1 MRLGDVRLVSP
12 ESVHWARHK
21 LRDVART
28 LGVDAITTA
37 RLQMVTSEIARV
49 LVNETAKSSLRI
61 ALLAEHSGVDLEIVF
76 TAPAPPGNI
85 PRANGLFDQFHAGAG
100 GDGSYTIR
108 AVRRMPLSTDSLTP
122 ELRETLLAIMGR
134 KNRDE
139 LMEEIQGA
147 NAELRRHREELEET
161 VAHRT
166 AELEEARES
175 ADEANKA
182 KSSFLA
188 NMSHELRTPL
198 NAILGYSEM
207 VQEELED
214 LEQEELIPDLK
225 KIHQAGEHLL
235 ALINDVLD
243 LSKIEA
249 GRMTVFREDV
259 DIADLVEGVVGTIQ
273 PLVEKN
279 GNDLAVNCD
288 PDIGT
293 AYVDVIKVRQ
303 ALFNLLSNAAK
314 FTDNGTV
321 GISASRSVLEGREWI
336 SLAVSDTGIGIS
348 PEQAQKLFNAFT
360 QADNSTSRKYGGTGL
375 GLAISRRFC
384 RLLGG
389 DLVVDSEPGQGSTFT
404 IRLPAECS
412 TEEAQTDP
420 S

>member
-1 MRLGDVRLVSP
+1 MRLGDVRLISP

-28 LGVDAITTA
+28 LGADAITTA
-37 RLQMVTSEIARV
+37 RLQMITSEIARL
-49 LVNETAKSSLRI
+49 LVDETPASSLRI
-61 ALLAEHSGVDLEIVF
+61 AVLSDDSGIDLEMVF
-76 TAPAPPGNI
+76 AATAPPGNI
-85 PRANGLFDQFHAGAG
+85 PQSNGLFDEFNVGAD
-100 GDGSYTIR
+100 GDSGYVIR
-108 AVRRMPLSTDSLTP
+108 AVRRMPLAATGLTP
-122 ELRETLLAIMGR
+122 EVQESLLAIMGR
-134 KNRDE
+134 RSRDE
-139 LMEEIQGA
+139 LMEEIQDA
-147 NAELRRHREELEET
+147 NAELRRHQEELEET

-175 ADEANKA
+175 AEEANKA

-214 LEQEELIPDLK
+214 LEQEDLIPDLK

-249 GRMTVFREDV
+249 GRMTIFREDV
-259 DIADLVEGVVGTIQ
+259 DIAELVEGVVGTIQ

-279 GNDLAVNCD
+279 GNDLIVDCP

-293 AYVDVIKVRQ
+293 AYVDLIKVRQ

-314 FTDNGTV
+314 FTDQGTV
-321 GISASRSVLEGREWI
+321 GITASRTMQEGRDWI
-336 SLAVSDTGIGIS
+336 SLAVSDTGIGLS
-348 PEQAQKLFNAFT
+348 PEQANKLFNAFT

-389 DLVVDSEPGQGSTFT
+389 DLFVDSEPGKGSTFT

-412 TEEAQTDP
+412 TEETKSDQ